1 MMICSLLAVSLLAG
15 CHDDKDEVTPVE
27 PPLPEA
33 DYTVMLYG
41 TGGGNLDDRLS
52 YNLDQVAGYGYTPKV
67 RFTALVKYSA
77 NYQEDTA
84 RRGTRL
90 YTMREEGMEDEEV
103 HDAGYRMDNPD
114 NLATFIKDATERLP
128 AKKYI
133 LVLWDHG
140 SGFSIE
146 DQPLDW
152 SDFEPLGRSMVYDDN
167 CKDEDGYDECL
178 SIFELEEG
186 LKRSGVKL
194 DMLYWDL
201 CLMNMI
207 ENLYQVKDYTRYVL
221 AATHLTP
228 DMGGNYASLMQALEN
243 HPGIEEAAR
252 EYIPATMTYW
262 KNSWKLNNL
271 DLTLTDMEKIDAV
284 VESYIPFAAAM
295 RDWKHVT
302 SDREDALVFDYYQ
315 KMAMYL
321 YDEYFTTMDMLHHAR
336 YMADRAL
343 VDGTLSAE
351 VTRLARAM
359 KEMIVVQECFDYDG
373 KLPEDGVSVG
383 INLLRKDQYE
393 REYEGNTIKPYSV
406 IYPLTRFDQVTRWS
420 EFLKINDMKNVVLD
434 KESGTIHEE
443 PWETGEN

>member
-77 NYQEDTA
+77 DYQEDTA

-114 NLATFIKDATERLP
+114 NLAAFIKDATERLP

-133 LVLWDHG
+133 LVVWDHG

-167 CKDEDGYDECL
+167 CKDEYGYDECL

-221 AATHLTP
+221 AAAHLTP

-252 EYIPATMTYW
+252 EYVPATMTYW
-262 KNSWKLNNL
+262 KNSCGLNNL
-271 DLTLTDMEKIDAV
+271 DLTLTDMEKVDAV
-284 VESYIPFAAAM
+284 VESFAPVAAAM
-295 RDWKHVT
+295 RDWKQAMV
-302 SDREDALVFDYYQ
+302 DERDWLWFDYSQ
-315 KMAMYL
+315 KTAMYL
-321 YDEYFTTMDMLHHAR
+321 FAGGYTTIDMLHYAR
-336 YMADRAL
+336 YMADRGIG
-343 VDGTLSAE
+343 DGMLSAK
-351 VTRLARAM
+351 VTRFGQAM
-359 KEMIVVQECFDYDG
+359 KDMIVVQECFDSDG
-373 KLPEDGVSVG
+373 KLPGDGISIG
-383 INLLRKDQYE
+383 IQFLRRGMY
-393 REYEGNTIKPYSV
+393 EYEYPGLKPYSI

-420 EFLKINDMKNVVLD
+420 EFLKVNEMKNVVVD
-434 KESGTIHEE
+434 EESGSAHEV
-443 PWETGEN
+443 PWGTGEN